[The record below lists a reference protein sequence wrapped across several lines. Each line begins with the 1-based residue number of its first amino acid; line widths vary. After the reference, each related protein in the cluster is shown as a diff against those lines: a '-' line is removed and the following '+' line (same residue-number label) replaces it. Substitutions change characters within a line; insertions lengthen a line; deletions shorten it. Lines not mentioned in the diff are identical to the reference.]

1 MTVDSD
7 KSLAALAR
15 FGETL
20 HSALVASEQTIAARR
35 RLDAPAL
42 AIFRRDPAG
51 DRAWAEAD
59 AAIERAA
66 KEFEDAVRPL
76 APIIDAIL
84 QDILDDRVRLLAE
97 ALDACVMVKNAIDPD
112 PRRGRDFG
120 ELHSPVDGAPL
131 LRRDRVFLGK
141 GIPEPIAGRS
151 VHDPAVIALRE
162 TLAPLAAIRALYG
175 PELRRIN
182 KGN

>member
-1 MTVDSD
+1 MNKT
-7 KSLAALAR
+7 A
-15 FGETL
+15 
-20 HSALVASEQTIAARR
+20 TIDLTHAAR
-35 RLDAPAL
+35 
-42 AIFRRDPAG
+42 
-51 DRAWAEAD
+51 AD
-59 AAIERAA
+59 VTAAARTA
-66 KEFEDAVRPL
+66 
-76 APIIDAIL
+76 
-84 QDILDDRVRLLAE
+84 
-97 ALDACVMVKNAIDPD
+97 
-112 PRRGRDFG
+112 
-120 ELHSPVDGAPL
+120 VDGAPL